1 MCCRMDEQ
9 SAIVVASRSVGF
21 EVVVVVV
28 EVAEMDK
35 QPTTPVAV
43 DKTQRSREEM
53 RGCRGKN
60 KETGQAQVL
69 P

>member
-1 MCCRMDEQ
+1 MCAVEWTSNLLLLLQADLWGVE
-9 SAIVVASRSVGF
+9 
-21 EVVVVVV
+21 VVVV